1 MTSRR
6 MHGQGRGFLAI
17 VGALTVLGG
26 FAAPSAYGQVRAG
39 AAYLKIQPSVRYQ
52 GMAGALSA
60 AIDEVQAFYA
70 NPASTAFSREW
81 QWSAAYTRWIADI
94 YSVAANYGR
103 QFRTP
108 WSSRFNVALGLNYQG
123 VREFDS
129 TQGRRPPV
137 SAGDLVGAISVG
149 SPLTFFSANLA
160 VGGNLKYLRSD
171 LSGNTAGTYILD
183 MGVMY
188 RSPRFSVG
196 GPFQYGLLSAGL
208 AIDHL
213 GSPLQFLQDKTPLPR
228 TLRGGVA
235 MHLGSHGGLQLQL
248 SGDYHQVRDE
258 IGRFCV
264 GAELAWGYRLALRTG
279 YEFNERLLSK
289 LSMGMSLRLDDQTPL
304 TREIAS
310 GTNQAVRLDIGG
322 LEANELFQTA
332 GRAGAHHYT
341 IGPER
346 FDLLQPLPHD
356 TVRGQVVALRW
367 QASRDPDLF
376 DDVRYV
382 LLVEHATGVPAE
394 RSELARLLALLA
406 QRQVRL
412 HDAIKAFGSTFHT
425 VCDST
430 FGVTAWP
437 ENASYPI
444 TDLPAGDYLWTV
456 VAYDRDEHLRV
467 ASQRMWPF
475 HVMRPDVQVV
485 DIVFEPDVWITESD
499 TQGVVSVQVR
509 NNGPWP
515 AERVELTVVDEPP
528 GPGASFLSPDT
539 AWRGEIGHLPP
550 RSSGAISFMWR
561 TRISGLHRFRAHVLL
576 LDAEGNQV
584 LERNAEDNVLSR
596 SFYTI
601 PKGRVA
607 IPDTVQAFVLPL
619 VAWEVPLVT
628 KVFFDAQSAEVAP
641 QYYKSSPWFYAPLD
655 TLARRVA
662 RREDVVLT
670 LEGFADVVN
679 GEPVALARTRA
690 LAVRTVL
697 LELGVPPEQIPMDS
711 LKWGPS
717 PDRKITPNTGVHQER
732 RNVRIRAL
740 RRVDA
745 TPQVDIIAPVP
756 FRNVPQP
763 PVPLP
768 VSFTN
773 TVKGVVPVQSGWLHL
788 QATEFEDS
796 LAAGY
801 ALGAS
806 DLLPWPLGEED
817 LGLLHKRIAYSLF
830 IADTLGRRF
839 RTRSRDVVLVPKACE
854 LPIVVGLAEFNDP
867 KPFAIVSWEKVFR
880 ELATRLRY
888 SPNLRYRFV
897 GHACGITPRSVN
909 NAFSRLRAMHLQEE
923 FIRAVQGLTTTDPAD
938 QQLVLSRLERDGA
951 VGKGAD
957 EPFSISLDEE
967 EFLKSYRE
975 IDAGLFEKIS
985 LLRGR
990 ATADCQPFSFRAQD
1004 GKLLFEGDNETP
1016 LGRQIN
1022 RRIQIEF
1029 FFK

>member
-6 MHGQGRGFLAI
+6 ADTQEHGFIAL
-17 VGALTVLGG
+17 VGALTLLCA
-26 FAAPSAYGQVRAG
+26 FAAQSAHGQVRAG
-39 AAYLKIQPSVRYQ
+39 AAYLKIQPSIRYQ

-94 YSVAANYGR
+94 YGVAANYGR

-108 WSSRFNVALGLNYQG
+108 WSRRFNVALGLNYQG

-149 SPLTFFSANLA
+149 SPLTILSANLA
-160 VGGNLKYLRSD
+160 VGGNLKYLHSD
-171 LSGNTAGTYILD
+171 LSGNTASAYIVD

-188 RSPRFSVG
+188 RSPRISIG
-196 GPFQYGLLSAGL
+196 GPFQYGLLSAGF
-208 AIDHL
+208 AVDHM
-213 GSPLQFLQDKTPLPR
+213 GSPLQFFQEKTPLPR

-235 MHLGSHGGLQLQL
+235 MHLGSHNGLQLQL
-248 SGDYHQVRDE
+248 SGDYYQVRDE

-264 GAELAWGYRLALRTG
+264 GAEIAWGYRLALRTG
-279 YEFNERLLSK
+279 YEFNDRLLSK
-289 LSMGMSLRLDDQTPL
+289 LSMGMSLRLDDQTSVA
-304 TREIAS
+304 REVILGS
-310 GTNQAVRLDIGG
+310 NQALRVDIGG
-322 LEANELFQTA
+322 LEANELFQMA

-356 TVRGQVVALRW
+356 TVRSQVVTLRW

-382 LLVEHATGVPAE
+382 LLVEHTTGVPAE
-394 RSELARLLALLA
+394 PSQLARLLDLLA
-406 QRQVRL
+406 QRHVRL
-412 HDAIKAFGSTFHT
+412 RDAVKSFGSSFYA

-437 ENASYPI
+437 EQAWYPVAN
-444 TDLPAGDYLWTV
+444 LPAGDYLWTV
-456 VAYDRDEHLRV
+456 IAYDRDEHLRV
-467 ASQRMWPF
+467 ASQKIWPC
-475 HVMRPDVQVV
+475 HVTRPDIQVV

-515 AERVELTVVDEPP
+515 AERMEMTVVDEPP
-528 GPGASFLSPDT
+528 GPGGSFLEPDT
-539 AWRGEIGHLPP
+539 VWRGEIVHLPP
-550 RSSGAISFMWR
+550 RNSRAVSFLWR
-561 TRISGLHRFRAHVLL
+561 TRTPGLHRFTAHALL
-576 LDAEGNQV
+576 CDAEGKRV
-584 LERNAEDNVLSR
+584 LERDLADNVLSR
-596 SFYTI
+596 TFYTI
-601 PKGRVA
+601 PKGVVA

-619 VAWEVPLVT
+619 IAWEVPLLT

-641 QYYKSSPWFYAPLD
+641 QYYKPSQWFYAPLD

-662 RREDVVLT
+662 ARQEVVLT

-679 GEPVALARTRA
+679 GEPVTLARTRA
-690 LAVRTVL
+690 MAVRTVL
-697 LELGVPPEQIPMDS
+697 LELGVPPEQVPMDS
-711 LKWGPS
+711 VKWGAS
-717 PDRKITPNTGVHQER
+717 PDRKVTPNVGAHQER
-732 RNVRIRAL
+732 RNVRIRAV
-740 RRVDA
+740 RRSDG

-756 FRNVPQP
+756 LRNVPQP

-768 VSFTN
+768 VSFSN

-788 QATEFEDS
+788 QATELNDS

-801 ALGAS
+801 ALRACDS
-806 DLLPWPLGEED
+806 LLWPLGEED
-817 LGLLHKRIAYSLF
+817 VGLLHKGLAYSLVMR
-830 IADTLGRRF
+830 DTLGRRF
-839 RTRSRDVVLVPKACE
+839 RTRERQGVLVPRGCE

-867 KPFAIVSWEKVFR
+867 KPFAIVWWERVFH

-888 SPNLRYRFV
+888 SPNMRYRFV
-897 GHACGITPRSVN
+897 GHACGITPRLVN
-909 NAFSRLRAMHLQEE
+909 NAFSRLRAAHLQEE
-923 FIRAVQGLTTTDPAD
+923 FIRAVQGFAETEPANHR
-938 QQLVLSRLERDGA
+938 LVLSRLDRDGA
-951 VGKGAD
+951 LGKGAD
-957 EPFSISLDEE
+957 EPFSISLSEE

-975 IDAGLFEKIS
+975 IAPGLFEKIS
-985 LLRGR
+985 LLHGR
-990 ATADCQPFSFRAQD
+990 ATADCQPFLFRARE
-1004 GKLLFEGDNETP
+1004 GELLFEGDNATP

-1029 FFK
+1029 FSK